1 MGGGVP
7 ANTTTTTT
15 VNQSPWQNPT
25 YQALMLG
32 TKDKPGPITNI
43 LRSNQGYMD
52 AYNQML
58 GQGITPADIVNSGK
72 YNPTAGGAGTSF
84 QPTASTQAAAS
95 GGIMNVRGY
104 AGGGAPKIPKNAT
117 AEQRL
122 SAIQSAVENGYKP
135 KPADTRFMQ
144 TMADTQETIKGL
156 GDTPYSVDPKT
167 GALKPV
173 GRASNQSSA
182 SYTDYLNKFAGA
194 GGTLDPKLAKQYGA
208 QTAAQQQ
215 TAAAD
220 ARTNTARQDILKQS
234 MGQTAFTRVNDAGQ
248 LESTNPL
255 FNQAVSRVQE
265 AQKLPEQF
273 GLATDAY
280 KTGLAGLGDAAKYQA
295 QNVTGKD
302 VSAAQI
308 NRGDVRDINA
318 IMADVE
324 RYQAAGMQA
333 PPALQA
339 EAYKAAQMKGAQMQ
353 GPKSWTDPGVAQQYM
368 NPYQQA
374 VVDQEKFES
383 NRNFLQNLNALRG
396 GAAKSKAY
404 GGTRQAMQE
413 AEALRNQGYTLA
425 DIQNKG
431 SSQAYQQGMQQF
443 ATEQGQGL
451 QAGQANLQANL
462 TTQQQNQA
470 ALNNQRSLYVQQA
483 LDAAKTSYGGELTA
497 AQQNQIAQNAAAQFN
512 AQSQNT
518 AYNNYSAQQLAA
530 QQSNQSMDWNVANQN
545 AQLAQQAALANQ
557 LYGVG
562 GFNAQTANQQAGLQ
576 ANQQNIG
583 AYGQYLQGAQGLG
596 ALGASQASTNL
607 ANIGALGQAASAWQN
622 LGQQYLN
629 TQTQNAQNA
638 INFPSNLYGPA
649 VNMINSQSA
658 IGGNSTQ
665 FGTSSPASWM
675 GGKAEGGE
683 VEAHKEWDK
692 AKGGTTV
699 KKGIA
704 SRGWN

>member
-1 MGGGVP
+1 MSIGNFDRGRSSDSE
-7 ANTTTTTT
+7 A
-15 VNQSPWQNPT
+15 VNP
-25 YQALMLG
+25 
-32 TKDKPGPITNI
+32 
-43 LRSNQGYMD
+43 QGY
-52 AYNQML
+52 A
-58 GQGITPADIVNSGK
+58 K
-72 YNPTAGGAGTSF
+72 
-84 QPTASTQAAAS
+84 
-95 GGIMNVRGY
+95 
-104 AGGGAPKIPKNAT
+104 GGAPKPKYNAKSS
-117 AEQRL
+117 ADDKL
-122 SAIQSAVENGYKP
+122 SALKAAVDAGYKP
-135 KPADTRFMQ
+135 KPAETTFMQ
-144 TMADTQETIKGL
+144 GMADSAAVRSQL
-156 GDTPYSVDPKT
+156 GSDVPYTVDPKT
-167 GALKPV
+167 GQIKPAAR
-173 GRASNQSSA
+173 GANQSSA
-182 SYTDYLNKFAGA
+182 DYASYLTNLDSAGVR
-194 GGTLDPKLAKQYGA
+194 LDPKTVKQYGV
-208 QTAAQQQ
+208 QTGAATQQQ
-215 TAAAD
+215 NRTSGVNAPYSMQQAVEQRTAYFD
-220 ARTNTARQDILKQS
+220 PTT
-234 MGQTAFTRVNDAGQ
+234 G
-248 LESTNPL
+248 ESTNPL
-255 FNQAVSRVQE
+255 FRQAVERIQE

-383 NRNFLQNLNALRG
+383 NRNFLQNLNSLRG

-431 SSQAYQQGMQQF
+431 MSQAYQQGMQQF

-497 AQQNQIAQNAAAQFN
+497 AQQNQVAQNAAAQFN

-607 ANIGALGQAASAWQN
+607 ANIGALGQAAQAQQN

-629 TQTQNAQNA
+629 NVQQSALNYFNFPQQQLSAPINA
-638 INFPSNLYGPA
+638 INQLPS
-649 VNMINSQSA
+649 S
-658 IGGNSTQ
+658 GGATQ
-665 FGTSSPASWM
+665 QTQRPASALGW
-675 GGKAEGGE
+675 K
-683 VEAHKEWDK
+683 
-692 AKGGTTV
+692 KGGLMNLR
-699 KKGIA
+699 KA
-704 SRGWN
+704 RRA